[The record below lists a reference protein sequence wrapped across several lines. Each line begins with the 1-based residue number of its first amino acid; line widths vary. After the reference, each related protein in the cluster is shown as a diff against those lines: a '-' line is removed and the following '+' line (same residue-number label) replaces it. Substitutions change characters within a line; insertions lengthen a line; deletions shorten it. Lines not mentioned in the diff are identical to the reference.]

1 MPSSSPSIQPRA
13 MQTNHM
19 HGYSHVLYKWQGG
32 PCGIVCV
39 SLYEDN
45 VKYKSILVT
54 SQDRALA
61 GISKALEEHSLHQDK
76 PEDYKLVQI
85 ISDNR
90 MLQIPHS
97 AKVYYTMDPSAHH
110 HYLLLKQNTPVD
122 AKVKDRAISALLG
135 SMQKGPKFQKGKF

>member
-1 MPSSSPSIQPRA
+1 MPSSSPSIQSRA

-19 HGYSHVLYKWQGG
+19 HGYSRVLYKWQGG
-32 PCGIVCV
+32 PCCIVHIN
-39 SLYEDN
+39 LYEDN
-45 VKYKSILVT
+45 VKYKNILVT

-90 MLQIPHS
+90 STSSPMNPPWRQSWPRDTLLNKM
-97 AKVYYTMDPSAHH
+97 AKCGCPAMTYTKCFSVFTTLPCE
-110 HYLLLKQNTPVD
+110 
-122 AKVKDRAISALLG
+122 
-135 SMQKGPKFQKGKF
+135 